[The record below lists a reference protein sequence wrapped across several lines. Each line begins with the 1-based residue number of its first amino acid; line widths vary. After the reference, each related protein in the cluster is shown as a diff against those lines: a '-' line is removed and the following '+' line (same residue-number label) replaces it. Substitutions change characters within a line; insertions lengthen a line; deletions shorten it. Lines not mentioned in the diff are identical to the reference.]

1 MTEIKQFKIVSYAL
15 DPNRVYPKLAVNDKS
30 SKVVEVKL
38 VDDANLFSTRAHM
51 LRKQGVKG
59 VIVISVG
66 TLSASAIVKEAQHQA
81 HTQLIEED

>member
-1 MTEIKQFKIVSYAL
+1 MTEIKKFVIASYAL

-30 SKVVEVKL
+30 SKVVEVEL

-59 VIVISVG
+59 VIVMSVG
-66 TLSASAIVKEAQHQA
+66 TLSAIVKEAQHQA
-81 HTQLIEED
+81 HMQLIEED